1 MIFSRVATKL
11 TKGLAKRAYT
21 STAASYDLKVADKPK
36 AANIHHFKIYRW
48 DPDQDQDV
56 RCLFL
61 VVVVVEIEK
70 KLTKKDISAS
80 PFYSFPFFS
89 LTFPRTPLT

>member
-1 MIFSRVATKL
+1 MSGAQNSRNSSAPPQFIDKIMILSRVATKL

-56 RCLFL
+56 SWLL
-61 VVVVVEIEK
+61 W
-70 KLTKKDISAS
+70 L
-80 PFYSFPFFS
+80 
-89 LTFPRTPLT
+89 L

>member
-1 MIFSRVATKL
+1 MSRAESFSNYQRHLNYWINMIFSRVATKL

-56 RCLFL
+56 SC
-61 VVVVVEIEK
+61 
-70 KLTKKDISAS
+70 
-80 PFYSFPFFS
+80 
-89 LTFPRTPLT
+89 TFWLLWLL

>member
-1 MIFSRVATKL
+1 MIRVATKL

-21 STAASYDLKVADKPK
+21 STAASFSDLKVADKPK

-56 RCLFL
+56 RLSCFL
-61 VVVVVEIEK
+61 EIEK
-70 KLTKKDISAS
+70 KLTQKDISAS
-80 PFYSFPFFS
+80 PFYSFP
-89 LTFPRTPLT
+89 PLLSALLFHVPH